1 MLDAT
6 LTSIRQREAQML
18 RRQKDSREGVRR
30 LRGRR
35 HLPVELRRR
44 LRPNPTHLGSSLV
57 VEGEDVVPAA
67 GLTLPHQEDSVP
79 LRPGAL
85 HQVGRL
91 HPGDGPVEPRVREEE
106 VVAFL
111 KDLLRQGESDG
122 I

>member
-1 MLDAT
+1 MAELGG
-6 LTSIRQREAQML
+6 RE
-18 RRQKDSREGVRR
+18 S
-30 LRGRR
+30 
-35 HLPVELRRR
+35 PRR
-44 LRPNPTHLGSSLV
+44 LRPEPTHLGSALV

-67 GLTLPHQEDSVP
+67 RLALPHQEDSVS

-91 HPGDGPVEPRVREEE
+91 HPGDGPVKPRVREEE

-111 KDLLRQGESDG
+111 EDLLRQGERDG